1 MEMYLEMFATT
12 LSLIDTMVNQVFK
25 YASNREKK
33 TKILQCTIYNQRNL
47 KYVCKG
53 DYDIGYFLD
62 YENKVCDFLKSFFE
76 EEIYNSFI
84 DNNIDIMWTLRSG
97 SKVKD
102 EIIENSLEEFIKECN
117 KKKYKVQ

>member
-12 LSLIDTMVNQVFK
+12 LSLIDTMVNQVIK
-25 YASNREKK
+25 HASNREKK
-33 TKILQCTIYNQRNL
+33 TEVLQNIIYNQRNL

-53 DYDIGYFLD
+53 DYNISYFLD
-62 YENKVCDFLKSFFE
+62 YENKICDFLKSFFE

-84 DNNIDIMWTLRSG
+84 DNNIDIMWSLRSG